1 MSPKKSVPLSTD
13 ENKLSSVADISV
25 KNVSSQSFADTDV
38 LPIVSVICSSEP
50 SFTSLTTGDFKYLPS
65 PLEFDSAVFLF
76 IGGFTFFVYDVN
88 GSKPIDG
95 APFDTSIVLQ
105 MHLKSQVVEHYHH
118 QEKIP

>member
-13 ENKLSSVADISV
+13 ENKLSNVADISV

-38 LPIVSVICSSEP
+38 LPIVSVICSSEFFDL
-50 SFTSLTTGDFKYLPS
+50 SFTSLMTGDFKYLPS

-76 IGGFTFFVYDVN
+76 IGGYTFFVYDVN

-95 APFDTSIVLQ
+95 APFETSIVLPNAP
-105 MHLKSQVVEHYHH
+105 
-118 QEKIP
+118 KITGS